1 MNEYTRIE
9 IAVGLFVTLGM
20 AGLAYLSISI
30 GGASFFRTD
39 RYTVHARFA
48 SVGGLSRGAV
58 VKLAGVPVGEV
69 RGIEIEQYAAGV
81 EMRINESLEL
91 PTDTIASI
99 KTAGLLGESY
109 VSLSPGASLDNIADG
124 GRISQTEP
132 PLDIFELVEKYAF
145 GDGVEGGDS
154 AESSAPAAGAAKGG
168 ADAGAA
174 EEKPSPFP
182 DPLE

>member
-9 IAVGLFVTLGM
+9 IAVGFFVTLGM

-48 SVGGLSRGAV
+48 SVGDLSPGAV

-69 RGIEIEQYAAGV
+69 RRIQIDQYAAGV
-81 EMRINESLEL
+81 EMRVDESLEL
-91 PTDTIASI
+91 PADTIASI
-99 KTAGLLGESY
+99 KTAGLLGEAY

-145 GDGVEGGDS
+145 GEGVEGG
-154 AESSAPAAGAAKGG
+154 SSASSSGEAGGETSG
-168 ADAGAA
+168 DDAGAA